1 MDSNHDTN
9 IISLQ
14 AKNITISFNIIYEF
28 IDRGMKGL
36 LTGDITS
43 NLILNLKPI
52 FEKYLKD
59 IQQIEEELQYLGI
72 NANDFYDS
80 CFKIDVN
87 FMKRNTPRNISVNL
101 SKHFERQGIQTRKL
115 LYYVNLNHIN
125 YADLNNNFNADINKE
140 DFSKEELER
149 FTTIINNK
157 KQFLSAIFNEMYNHI
172 VETTIINQLKTPF
185 YGIPFPNNENIN
197 NLFRR
202 QLFIEEGCFQS
213 ANDDFNKIFS
223 SLQR

>member
-1 MDSNHDTN
+1 LNLDQDKN

-14 AKNITISFNIIYEF
+14 AKNITISFSTIYEF

-43 NLILNLKPI
+43 NLIINLKLI
-52 FEKYLKD
+52 FEKYVKD

-72 NANDFYDS
+72 NPKDFYDK
-80 CFKIDVN
+80 CFKINAD

-101 SKHFERQGIQTRKL
+101 SKHFENQGIHTRKM
-115 LYYVNLNHIN
+115 LYYVNLTHVHYSDFYNE
-125 YADLNNNFNADINKE
+125 YNNNKKDI
-140 DFSKEELER
+140 SIEEAER
-149 FTTIINNK
+149 ITNIVNNK
-157 KQFLSAIFNEMYNHI
+157 KQFFSSILNEMYNHI
-172 VETTIINQLKTPF
+172 VEITVINQLKTPF
-185 YGIPFPNNENIN
+185 YGIPFPNKENIN

-213 ANDDFNKIFS
+213 ANNDFNKIFS